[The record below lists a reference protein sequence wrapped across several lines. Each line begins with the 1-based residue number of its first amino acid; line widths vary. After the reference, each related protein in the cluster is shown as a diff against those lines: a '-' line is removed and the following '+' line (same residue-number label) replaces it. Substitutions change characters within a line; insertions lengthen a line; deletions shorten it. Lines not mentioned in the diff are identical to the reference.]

1 MRRSLVAAAAA
12 LLAAPAAGVS
22 QTPVP
27 PPPAAAAPAD
37 SAALSLDEAVRRAM
51 GQSQEVRLARSEV
64 QLADAQVAAT
74 RAQALPQL
82 GANLGYTRTFASAFS
97 GGGTIT
103 IPDSLRFEPDPT
115 LPLEQRVAYLE
126 DRTPTAGLGGLGAL
140 FGDLPFGQE
149 NAYTA
154 TFSGSQLL
162 YSGGRTGAALNIA
175 RSYRDAARLG
185 LVEETAEIELQ
196 VRSAYYRALLAREL
210 EGIAGA
216 ALEQAEAFL
225 RQEQL
230 RQRAGRASELDVLR
244 AEVARD
250 NLRPQAVQARNAA
263 ELATLD
269 LKRLVDLPL
278 GEPVRLTTPLAPPS
292 AEVLARVDLAPPVT
306 VAQRAALAA
315 AERQVSIRAQQVR
328 IARGAF
334 LPSVSVNMNYGRQLF
349 PSSTFALNEDWRTDW
364 TAGLT
369 VNVPI
374 FNGGQRTAEL
384 QTARVERER
393 AELQLSQLRE
403 AVQLQA
409 EQARG
414 ERERARTAIAARE
427 RTVAAA
433 QRVYDLTTLRYNQGL
448 ATQLEVSQSRL
459 ELLQARSNLAQ
470 AIADFFVADA
480 GLVRATGIGGTVDV
494 AAPAADA
501 VTPAVP
507 RPAVPQPG
515 TPPASPTPT
524 PVPGAQPAQR

>member
-1 MRRSLVAAAAA
+1 AA

-51 GQSQEVRLARSEV
+51 GESQEVRLARSQV
-64 QLADAQVAAT
+64 QLADAQVSAT

-154 TFSGSQLL
+154 TFTGSQLL
-162 YSGGRTGAALNIA
+162 YSGGRTGAALKIA

-278 GEPVRLTTPLAPPS
+278 AQPVRLTTPLAPPS
-292 AEVLARVDLAPPVT
+292 AEELARVDLAAPVT

-328 IARGAF
+328 IAKGAF
-334 LPSVSVNMNYGRQLF
+334 LPSVSVNMNYGKQLF

-364 TAGLT
+364 TAGLS

-414 ERERARTAIAARE
+414 ERERARSAIAARE

-470 AIADFFVADA
+470 AIADFYVADA
-480 GLVRATGIGGTVDV
+480 GLVRATGVGGTVDV
-494 AAPAADA
+494 AAPPADA
-501 VTPAVP
+501 VTPAT
-507 RPAVPQPG
+507 PQPAASQPAIPQSG